1 MRASLFRSFVSIAIL
16 AVAASSAEA
25 APVGRPLGN
34 HTRVTYPSTVSIE
47 VLGRA
52 MLYSV
57 NFDQVVDDHIAV
69 GAGFGSVSTNFHDT
83 DRDTGE
89 TASFIP
95 VYMNYYFTETA
106 GSPFVTGGVTMLL
119 NHAATKGYD
128 TSTGDL
134 QIPSST
140 VMPEFG
146 VGYEYRTDTS
156 FLFRVTGYLAA
167 AKSLTPWVGF
177 SFGYAF

>member
-1 MRASLFRSFVSIAIL
+1 MRAALFRSLVSFAIL
-16 AVAASSAEA
+16 ATAASAAEA
-25 APVGRPLGN
+25 ATAGRPLGN

-69 GAGFGSVSTNFHDT
+69 GAGFGSVSTNRHDT
-83 DRDTGE
+83 DIDTGE

-95 VYMNYYFTETA
+95 VYMNYYFTEMA
-106 GSPFVTGGVTMLL
+106 GSPFVTGGVTMIL
-119 NHAATKGYD
+119 NHAAVKGTD
-128 TSTGDL
+128 TSTGSL

-146 VGYEYRTDTS
+146 AGYEFRTDTG
-156 FLFRVTGYLAA
+156 FLFRVAGYLAA